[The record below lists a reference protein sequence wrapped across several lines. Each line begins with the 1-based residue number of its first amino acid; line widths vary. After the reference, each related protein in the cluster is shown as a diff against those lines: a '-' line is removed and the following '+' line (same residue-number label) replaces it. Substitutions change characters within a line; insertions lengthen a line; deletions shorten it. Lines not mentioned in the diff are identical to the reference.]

1 MMLQDFKT
9 LSIEV
14 EDDNDDD
21 DDDYVQRSLKQF
33 GWNL

>member
-33 GWNL
+33 G